1 MRGRRARVLV
11 GLVIV
16 MLMGTAVYLRL
27 WTIDYTVSSADT
39 ELLRRQFDLANREA
53 MDESAE
59 WRLKYD
65 KQVER
70 VTTCTQELNK
80 VKESFEKQ
88 VKDPANINQKIVML
102 QKENKALLESIKVL
116 NQQLKAQ
123 KMKCSS

>member
-39 ELLRRQFDLANREA
+39 ELLREA

-70 VTTCTQELNK
+70 VTKCTQELNR

-88 VKDPANINQKIVML
+88 IKDPANINQKIVML
-102 QKENKALLESIKVL
+102 QKENKALLERIKVL
-116 NQQLKAQ
+116 NQQLEAQ